1 MNTSSTI
8 ENEGSIS
15 FIKDYIA
22 MNVIIFSY
30 IFKVLVEIKNRSNSE
45 GTQKM
50 VSDLF
55 GFTSGNQELILTK
68 VSAFLAGCI
77 RDMTDIG
84 TILPILVCPE
94 LSDTRNTQLLS
105 VLVSALSKAKLISHS
120 VQDNHVYVKCEIPDI
135 PMNIKF
141 TVPDN
146 EVHVTN
152 GILGNGILK
161 RFNQG
166 FNHCED
172 TLQILGS
179 IDYEW
184 NQEIWDL
191 YPHMIILSSDSD
203 DKKKSYKEYESH
215 FEEVVDSIPEE
226 GFHIPMKPDWRGRYY
241 SQTDLG
247 NFTGNKELRYLIT
260 FKEKEYVVPEFNLD
274 VDDVDTS
281 KFGI

>member
-1 MNTSSTI
+1 MDIKTI

-22 MNVIIFSY
+22 SNIILHSY
-30 IFKVLVEIKNRSNSE
+30 IFKVLVEIKNRSSSE

-50 VSDLF
+50 VKDLF
-55 GFTSGNQELILTK
+55 GFTSLNQELILTK
-68 VSAFLAGCI
+68 VSAFLTGCI

-120 VQDNHVYVKCEIPDI
+120 VQDNHVYIKCEIPDI
-135 PMNIKF
+135 PMDIKF

-146 EVHVTN
+146 EVHVTQ

-161 RFNQG
+161 QFNQG

-191 YPHMIILSSDSD
+191 YPHMIILSSDSE
-203 DKKKSYKEYESH
+203 DKKRSYKEYESH
-215 FEEVVDSIPEE
+215 FEEVVGSIPEE

-260 FKEKEYVVPEFNLD
+260 LKEKEYVVPEFNLD

-281 KFGI
+281 KYGI

>member
-1 MNTSSTI
+1 MNTI
-8 ENEGSIS
+8 ENEKGIS
-15 FIKDYIA
+15 FVKDYIA
-22 MNVIIFSY
+22 TNTIIFSY
-30 IFKVLVEIKNRSNSE
+30 IFKVLVEIKNRSSSE

-50 VSDLF
+50 VKDLF
-55 GFTSGNQELILTK
+55 GFTSLNQELILTK
-68 VSAFLAGCI
+68 VSAFLTGCI

-120 VQDNHVYVKCEIPDI
+120 IQDNHVYIKCEIPDI
-135 PMNIKF
+135 PLDIKF

-146 EVHVTN
+146 EVHVTQ

-172 TLQILGS
+172 TLNILGS

-215 FEEVVDSIPEE
+215 FEEVVDSIPE

-260 FKEKEYVVPEFNLD
+260 LKEKEYVVPEFSLD

-281 KFGI
+281 KYGI

>member
-1 MNTSSTI
+1 MNINTI

-22 MNVIIFSY
+22 SNIILHSY
-30 IFKVLVEIKNRSNSE
+30 IFKTLVEIKNRSNSE

-50 VSDLF
+50 VKDLF
-55 GFTSGNQELILTK
+55 GFTSMNQELILTK
-68 VSAFLAGCI
+68 VSAFLTGCI

-120 VQDNHVYVKCEIPDI
+120 IQENHVYVKCEIPDI
-135 PMNIKF
+135 PLDIKF

-146 EVHVTN
+146 EVHVTQ

-172 TLQILGS
+172 TLSILGS

-203 DKKKSYKEYESH
+203 DKKRSYKEYESH
-215 FEEVVDSIPEE
+215 FEEVVNSIPEE

-260 FKEKEYVVPEFNLD
+260 LKEKEYVVSEFNLD

-281 KFGI
+281 KYGI

>member
-1 MNTSSTI
+1 MNINTV

-15 FIKDYIA
+15 FIKNYVA
-22 MNVIIFSY
+22 SNVMLHSY
-30 IFKVLVEIKNRSNSE
+30 ILKTLVEIKNRSSSE

-68 VSAFLAGCI
+68 VSAFLTGCI

-135 PMNIKF
+135 PLDIKF

-146 EVHVTN
+146 EVHVTQ

-161 RFNQG
+161 QFNQG

-172 TLQILGS
+172 TLNILGS

-215 FEEVVDSIPEE
+215 FEEVVDSIPSE

-260 FKEKEYVVPEFNLD
+260 LKEKEYVVPEFNLD

-281 KFGI
+281 KYGI

>member
-1 MNTSSTI
+1 MNINTI
-8 ENEGSIS
+8 ENEGSIA
-15 FIKDYIA
+15 FLKDYVANNI
-22 MNVIIFSY
+22 MLHSY
-30 IFKVLVEIKNRSNSE
+30 ILKVLCEIKNRSSSE

-50 VSDLF
+50 VSDLYN
-55 GFTSGNQELILTK
+55 FTDENQEMILTK

-94 LSDTRNTQLLS
+94 LNDTRNTQLLS

-120 VQDNHVYVKCEIPDI
+120 IQEKHIYVKCVIPDI
-135 PMNIKF
+135 PMDIKF

-146 EVHVTN
+146 EVHVTK

-166 FNHCED
+166 LNHCED
-172 TLQILGS
+172 TLNILGS

-184 NQEIWDL
+184 NQEVWDL

-203 DKKKSYKEYESH
+203 DKKKSYQEYESH
-215 FEEVVDSIPEE
+215 FEEVVESIPED

-260 FKEKEYVVPEFNLD
+260 LKEKEYVVPELSLD

-281 KFGI
+281 KYI

>member
-1 MNTSSTI
+1 MNINTV
-8 ENEGSIS
+8 ENEKSIT
-15 FIKDYIA
+15 FIKEYIA
-22 MNVIIFSY
+22 TNTIIFSY
-30 IFKVLVEIKNRSNSE
+30 IFKVLRDIKSRSSSE

-50 VSDLF
+50 VKDLF
-55 GFTSGNQELILTK
+55 DFTSLNQEMIVTK
-68 VSAFLAGCI
+68 LSAFLTGCI

-94 LSDTRNTQLLS
+94 LNDTRNTQLLG
-105 VLVSALSKAKLISHS
+105 VLVSALSKAKLISNS
-120 VQDNHVYVKCEIPDI
+120 IQDKHVYVKCEIPDI
-135 PMNIKF
+135 PLDVKF
-141 TVPDN
+141 TVPDT
-146 EVHVTN
+146 EVHVTTS
-152 GILGNGILK
+152 ILGNGILK

-215 FEEVVDSIPEE
+215 FEEVVDSIPKE
-226 GFHIPMKPDWRGRYY
+226 GFHISMKPDWRGRYY

-260 FKEKEYVVPEFNLD
+260 LKEKEYVVPEFNLD

-281 KFGI
+281 KYGI

>member
-1 MNTSSTI
+1 MNINTI

-15 FIKDYIA
+15 FIKDYVASNI
-22 MNVIIFSY
+22 MLHSY
-30 IFKVLVEIKNRSNSE
+30 ILKTLVEIKNRSSSE

-50 VSDLF
+50 VKDLF
-55 GFTSGNQELILTK
+55 GFTSENQELILTK
-68 VSAFLAGCI
+68 VSAFLTGCI

-120 VQDNHVYVKCEIPDI
+120 IQDNHVYIKCEIPDI
-135 PMNIKF
+135 PMDIKF

-146 EVHVTN
+146 EVHVTQ

-166 FNHCED
+166 FNHCQD

-203 DKKKSYKEYESH
+203 DKKQSYKEYESH

-260 FKEKEYVVPEFNLD
+260 LKEKEYVVPEFSLD

-281 KFGI
+281 KYGI

>member
-1 MNTSSTI
+1 MDINTI

-22 MNVIIFSY
+22 SNIILHSY
-30 IFKVLVEIKNRSNSE
+30 IFRVLVEIKNRSNSE

-55 GFTSGNQELILTK
+55 GFTSMNQELILTK
-68 VSAFLAGCI
+68 VSAFLTGCI

-105 VLVSALSKAKLISHS
+105 VLVSALSQAKLISYS
-120 VQDNHVYVKCEIPDI
+120 IQDKHIYVKCGIPDI
-135 PMNIKF
+135 PLDIKF

-172 TLQILGS
+172 TLNILGS

-215 FEEVVDSIPEE
+215 FEEVVNSIPEE

-260 FKEKEYVVPEFNLD
+260 LKEKEYVVPEFNLD

-281 KFGI
+281 KYGI

>member
-1 MNTSSTI
+1 MNINTI

-15 FIKDYIA
+15 FIKNYVA
-22 MNVIIFSY
+22 SNVMLHSY
-30 IFKVLVEIKNRSNSE
+30 ILKVLTEIKSRSATE

-50 VSDLF
+50 VSDLL
-55 GFTSGNQELILTK
+55 GFTSANQEEILTK
-68 VSAFLAGCI
+68 VSAFLTGCI

-105 VLVSALSKAKLISHS
+105 VLVSALSQAKLISHS
-120 VQDNHVYVKCEIPDI
+120 IQDKHIYIKCEIPDI
-135 PMNIKF
+135 PMDIKF

-146 EVHVTN
+146 EVHVTTS
-152 GILGNGILK
+152 ILGNGILK
-161 RFNQG
+161 QFNQG

-203 DKKKSYKEYESH
+203 DKKKSYQEYESH
-215 FEEVVDSIPEE
+215 FEEVVESIPKE

-260 FKEKEYVVPEFNLD
+260 LKEKEYVVPEFNLD

-281 KFGI
+281 KYGI

>member
-1 MNTSSTI
+1 MNTV
-8 ENEGSIS
+8 ENEKSIS

-30 IFKVLVEIKNRSNSE
+30 IFKVLRDIKSRSNSE

-50 VSDLF
+50 VQDLF
-55 GFTSGNQELILTK
+55 DFTSLNQEMVVTK
-68 VSAFLAGCI
+68 LSAFLTGCI
-77 RDMTDIG
+77 RGMTDIG

-120 VQDNHVYVKCEIPDI
+120 VQDKHVYVKCEIPNI
-135 PMNIKF
+135 PMDIKF

-166 FNHCED
+166 FNHCQD
-172 TLQILGS
+172 TLSILGS

-191 YPHMIILSSDSD
+191 YPHMIILSSDSE
-203 DKKKSYKEYESH
+203 DKKRSYKEYESH

-260 FKEKEYVVPEFNLD
+260 LKEKEYVIPEFNLD

-281 KFGI
+281 KYGI

>member
-1 MNTSSTI
+1 MNISTV

-30 IFKVLVEIKNRSNSE
+30 IFKVLVEIKNRSSSE

-50 VSDLF
+50 VQDLF
-55 GFTSGNQELILTK
+55 DFTSLNQEMIVTK
-68 VSAFLAGCI
+68 LSAFLTGCI

-120 VQDNHVYVKCEIPDI
+120 IQDNHVYIKCEIPDI
-135 PMNIKF
+135 PMDIKF

-146 EVHVTN
+146 EVHVTQ

-161 RFNQG
+161 QFNQG

-172 TLQILGS
+172 TLSILGS

-215 FEEVVDSIPEE
+215 FEEVVDSIPET
-226 GFHIPMKPDWRGRYY
+226 FHIPMKPDWRGRYY

-260 FKEKEYVVPEFNLD
+260 LKEKEYVIPEFNLD

-281 KFGI
+281 KYGI

>member
-1 MNTSSTI
+1 MNINTI

-15 FIKDYIA
+15 FIKDYVANNI
-22 MNVIIFSY
+22 MLHSY
-30 IFKVLVEIKNRSNSE
+30 IFKVLVEIKSRSSSE

-55 GFTSGNQELILTK
+55 GFTSLNQELILTK
-68 VSAFLAGCI
+68 VSAFLTGCI

-105 VLVSALSKAKLISHS
+105 VLVSALSKAKLISHNI
-120 VQDNHVYVKCEIPDI
+120 QDNHVYIKCEIPDI
-135 PMNIKF
+135 PLDIKF

-146 EVHVTN
+146 EVHVTQS
-152 GILGNGILK
+152 ILGNGILK

-172 TLQILGS
+172 TLHILGS

-215 FEEVVDSIPEE
+215 FEEVVNSIPEE

-260 FKEKEYVVPEFNLD
+260 LKEKEYVIPEFNLD

-281 KFGI
+281 KYGI

>member
-1 MNTSSTI
+1 MNINTV

-22 MNVIIFSY
+22 SNVILHSY
-30 IFKVLVEIKNRSNSE
+30 IFKVLVEIKNRSSSE

-55 GFTSGNQELILTK
+55 GFTSLNQELILTK
-68 VSAFLAGCI
+68 VSAFLTGCI

-84 TILPILVCPE
+84 IILPILVCPE

-120 VQDNHVYVKCEIPDI
+120 IQDNHVYVKCEIPDI
-135 PMNIKF
+135 PMDIKF

-146 EVHVTN
+146 EVHVTQ

-166 FNHCED
+166 FNHCQD
-172 TLQILGS
+172 TLNILGS

-191 YPHMIILSSDSD
+191 YPHMIILSSDSE
-203 DKKKSYKEYESH
+203 DKKRSYKEYESH

-260 FKEKEYVVPEFNLD
+260 LKEKEYVIPEFNLD

-281 KFGI
+281 KYGI